1 MRPSYYLIYER
12 SGGRPAIQLVIYRR
26 HASPIRSEVVWPP
39 IFDER
44 RGASPVINVNVVSYM
59 SLSYLD
65 ASPARAPPASL
76 AFLVVSLP
84 RPSQPII
91 WSLNDKCLRTTADR
105 SPPTSH
111 HVYTVIGKVEKYV
124 VEMKIKRKVSPWSS
138 LITERT

>member
-26 HASPIRSEVVWPP
+26 HASSIPSEVVWPP

-65 ASPARAPPASL
+65 ASPARL

-105 SPPTSH
+105 SPLTSH
-111 HVYTVIGKVEKYV
+111 HVYTVIGQVEKYV
-124 VEMKIKRKVSPWSS
+124 VEMKIKRKVS
-138 LITERT
+138 LV